1 MFSASKMPNQRFKSN
16 RRVTGLRLNDHN
28 RFLLQGIKSCVTTTK
43 SPDKCVEGAAR
54 TPVNNTAGSADATA
68 GQHMRLKICS
78 GLGMRKRGN
87 NNHTHASY
95 IELYDPEHGDEQEVK
110 GHKEAEGPPHVRD
123 ALFLPGFIRFHPGVD
138 GGSVEGPQPSA
149 RQPGLGAAAAAALAR
164 HRLRRRPPAL
174 NRGRLVLNSGRD
186 EDSLCHHC
194 ICRKEQGVVS
204 AHLP

>member
-1 MFSASKMPNQRFKSN
+1 MEGRSCLSHSGA
-16 RRVTGLRLNDHN
+16 TH
-28 RFLLQGIKSCVTTTK
+28 LLWVRDEQ
-43 SPDKCVEGAAR
+43 
-54 TPVNNTAGSADATA
+54 N
-68 GQHMRLKICS
+68 
-78 GLGMRKRGN
+78 KR

-204 AHLP
+204 AHLPDSATAVWTSCPFSSLSRLISLTRSSNQ